1 MHSKNLKNCEGAI
14 WFKYTLFKNMNIMI
28 FEPTHI
34 GKDMFPKT
42 LVRNG
47 DKINSALI
55 GLGYLTRSKAVSIPG
70 FWSFLKQNENI

>member
-1 MHSKNLKNCEGAI
+1 
-14 WFKYTLFKNMNIMI
+14 MI

-70 FWSFLKQNENI
+70 F